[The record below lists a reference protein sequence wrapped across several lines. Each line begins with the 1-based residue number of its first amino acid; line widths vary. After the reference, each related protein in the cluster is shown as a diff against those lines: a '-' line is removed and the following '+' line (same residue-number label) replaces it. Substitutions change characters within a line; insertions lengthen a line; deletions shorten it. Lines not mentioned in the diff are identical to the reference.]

1 MAGLA
6 ARPRIRDADRSRRA
20 ILDAAETLFAERGF
34 EAVSL
39 QEIGDAAG
47 LSRGTPNYFFGSKQ
61 DLYVAVLERVFADRE
76 EATTRAFAP
85 VRAWCESPRGGALRE
100 PLTHAIESYMSF
112 LLARPAFVRLI
123 VREEL
128 RGGEGLRLAQ
138 RESTAMRD
146 ALAAVRGVARKR
158 SLRSFDVDDAVL
170 VLVSLTF
177 SPLSQQSTFM
187 TALARDLSDGA
198 VRRQHV
204 RLVAQQMLYLL
215 GATNASATNP
225 WPADSAP

>member
-1 MAGLA
+1 MAVLA
-6 ARPRIRDADRSRRA
+6 DRRRIRDADRSRKA

-39 QEIGDAAG
+39 QDIGDAAG

-76 EATTRAFAP
+76 EATTRAFEP
-85 VRAWCESPRGGALRE
+85 VRAWCRSERAGSLRQ
-100 PLTHAIESYMSF
+100 PLTRAIESYMSF

-128 RGGEGLRLAQ
+128 RGGEGLRRAQ
-138 RESTAMRD
+138 REATAMRE
-146 ALAAVRGVARKR
+146 ALAEVRTVAGKR
-158 SLRSFDVDDAVL
+158 SLRSFDVGDAVL

-187 TALARDLSDGA
+187 AALGRDLTDA
-198 VRRQHV
+198 AIRRRHI
-204 RLVAQQMLYLL
+204 RLVVDQMLQLL
-215 GATNASATNP
+215 GAPNP
-225 WPADSAP
+225 

>member
-1 MAGLA
+1 MAVLTD
-6 ARPRIRDADRSRRA
+6 RRRIRDADRSREA
-20 ILDAAETLFAERGF
+20 ILAAAETLFAERGF

-76 EATTRAFAP
+76 EATKRAFEP
-85 VRAWCESPRGGALRE
+85 VRAWCNSPRPGSLRK
-100 PLTHAIESYMSF
+100 PLTRAIESYMSF

-128 RGGEGLRLAQ
+128 RGGEGLRRAQ
-138 RESTAMRD
+138 REAKAMRE
-146 ALAAVRGVARKR
+146 ALAAVRAIAGKR

-177 SPLSQQSTFM
+177 SPLSQHSTFM
-187 TALARDLSDGA
+187 AALGRDLRDAA
-198 VRRQHV
+198 VRRKHI
-204 RLVAQQMLYLL
+204 RLVVGQMLQLL
-215 GATNASATNP
+215 GAPNP
-225 WPADSAP
+225 DQARQ

>member
-1 MAGLA
+1 MAALA
-6 ARPRIRDADRSRRA
+6 DKPRVRDADRSRKA

-47 LSRGTPNYFFGSKQ
+47 LSRGTPNYFFGSKE
-61 DLYVAVLERVFADRE
+61 DLYVGVLERVFADRE

-85 VRAWCESPRGGALRE
+85 VRAWCESERAGSLRR
-100 PLTHAIESYMSF
+100 PLTRAIESYMSF

-128 RGGEGLRLAQ
+128 RGGDGLRRAQ
-138 RESTAMRD
+138 REATAMRD
-146 ALAAVRGVARKR
+146 ALAAVRAVAGKR
-158 SLRSFDVDDAVL
+158 ALRRFDVDDAVL

-187 TALARDLSDGA
+187 SALGRDLTDAA
-198 VRRQHV
+198 VRRQHI
-204 RLVAQQMLYLL
+204 RLVVAQMLQLL
-215 GATNASATNP
+215 GAPNR
-225 WPADSAP
+225 D